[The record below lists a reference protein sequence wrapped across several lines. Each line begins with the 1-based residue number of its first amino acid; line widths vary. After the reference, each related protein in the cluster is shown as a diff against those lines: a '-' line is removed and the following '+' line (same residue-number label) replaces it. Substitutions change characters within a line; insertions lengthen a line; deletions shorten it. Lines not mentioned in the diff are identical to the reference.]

1 MIGAVSTRFKLA
13 GLAAFA
19 IVAAGCTGVVETSD
33 LTVQADGRCTSG
45 LGSYKLS
52 KTYVRLKVT
61 QDVDVLNP
69 DNIMPYVLETIGFEK
84 RADDRFSY
92 CLDYL
97 ASPFSDDDIQVKRS
111 TDTSASKQL
120 LRIITSKAVDKT
132 ALIVRKLI
140 RAIFIGLSQNANF
153 SDGRSLVV
161 SNDKVKRVQAA
172 DLQFDPFD
180 PVEVSE
186 INGRLRQ
193 LGFCMVLEDY
203 TFDRRRANPSSYCSN
218 PRGIMRSHPSVAA
231 RIVAEQQPLTPKV
244 VEGVYYRPLATYMLS
259 IFVKDDPGGP
269 DAWRLA
275 KTQAVQLE
283 NVSPVIALGVDRALF
298 AERRTTLVFDDGVL
312 IQTCISKNSEIEGAI
327 QIPLDVVYGLVA
339 LPSQIMQVQ
348 IETANL
354 NSEVIKA
361 ENNVIQAQKSLIAYK
376 MDQNNPL
383 PAQAVKNINTGYK
396 DLKQPTLGN
405 DPKSS
410 PFAGFSPTVPTF
422 FDPRGALA
430 PGSSLAEICDKATV
444 VGAKL

>member
-1 MIGAVSTRFKLA
+1 MIGAFSTCVKLA
-13 GLAAFA
+13 GLAALA
-19 IVAAGCTGVVETSD
+19 IVAAGCAGVVETSD

-52 KTYVRLKVT
+52 KTYVRLQVT
-61 QDVDVLNP
+61 QDIEAPNP
-69 DNIMPYVLETIGFEK
+69 ETIKPFVLETIGFEK

-97 ASPFSDDDIQVKRS
+97 ASPFADDDIQVKRS

-132 ALIVRKLI
+132 ALIIRKFI
-140 RAIFIGLSQNANF
+140 RGIFIGLSQNANF
-153 SDGRSLVV
+153 SDGRSLVLD
-161 SNDKVKRVQAA
+161 DKIKRVQVA

-186 INGRLRQ
+186 INERLRQ
-193 LGFCMVLEDY
+193 LGFCVVLEDF
-203 TFDRRRANPSSYCSN
+203 TFDRRRANASSYCSN
-218 PRGIMRSHPSVAA
+218 PRGIARSHPSVAA

-259 IFVKDDPGGP
+259 IFVKDDPDGP

-275 KTQAVQLE
+275 KTQAIQLE
-283 NVSPVIALGVDRALF
+283 NVSPIIALGVDRALF
-298 AERRTTLVFDDGVL
+298 AERRTTLAFDDGVL

-361 ENNVIQAQKSLIAYK
+361 ENNVIQAQKALIAYK
-376 MDQNNPL
+376 MDQKNPL
-383 PAQAVKNINTGYK
+383 PAQAVKNINKGYK

-422 FDPRGALA
+422 FDPRGALV
-430 PGSSLAEICDKATV
+430 PSSALADICGKATV